1 MLKQASLAISLT
13 LALSIYCCSGQ
24 QSCPDNNGG
33 TLVGFTA
40 LTPQQLQ
47 AEIRSSIQDSI
58 PEVTESLSKKLL
70 EDTSHFLGELN
81 QTIHDDLAETRE
93 LNKRLEESILDSIER
108 AVERQVKTAVAEA
121 IQALLANVTLQPL
134 FTQAPPTQTP
144 TPISQTTAT
153 RPTTATATTTPAL
166 PPVGL
171 TSLNP
176 ATSCQEI
183 LESQPKTPSASYWV
197 WSTSSDGTRS
207 PVSVHCDMERSCGG
221 LTGGWMRVVFL
232 NMKDIHQTCPSNFRL
247 QTHTQPSLRLCSTE
261 NTNSGCRGT
270 FFPVNGVSYSHVCGR
285 VIGYQDKTPNA
296 FYNFDLNPSLTIND
310 PYIDGISLTHG
321 SQRDHIWSFVA
332 ALDETQGHLSACE
345 CSNTAVSQ
353 KADIPNFVGDDY
365 FCDTGSRGSVAFEL
379 YGEDPLWDGRGCGT
393 ASTCCAFNNPPWFY
407 KSLNSSSKDDLEM
420 RVCRDSGV
428 SNEDIL
434 IEIVELYVR

>member
-1 MLKQASLAISLT
+1 MLKQASLTISLT
-13 LALSIYCCSGQ
+13 LALSIYYCSGQ

-33 TLVGFTA
+33 SLVGFTA

-58 PEVTESLSKKLL
+58 PEVTENVSKKIL
-70 EDTSHFLGELN
+70 EDTSRFLSELN
-81 QTIHDDLAETRE
+81 QTVLNELAEARE
-93 LNKRLEESILDSIER
+93 LNEQLEESILDSIER
-108 AVERQVKTAVAEA
+108 AVERQVKAAVTET
-121 IQALLANVTLQPL
+121 IQGLLANITLQPPL
-134 FTQAPPTQTP
+134 TQAPPTETP
-144 TPISQTTAT
+144 KPTSQTTAT
-153 RPTTATATTTPAL
+153 RPTTSTVTTTPAL

-171 TSLNP
+171 TPLNP
-176 ATSCQEI
+176 ATSCQQI
-183 LESQPKTPSASYWV
+183 LESQSKPPSASYWV
-197 WSTSSDGTRS
+197 WSVSSDGTRS
-207 PVSVHCDMERSCGG
+207 PVSVYCDMERSCGG
-221 LTGGWMRVVFL
+221 QTGGWMRVVFL

-247 QTHTQPSLRLCSTE
+247 RTSTQPSLRLCATE

-321 SQRDHIWSFVA
+321 SRREHIWSFVA

-353 KADIPNFVGDDY
+353 KADIPSFVGNDY
-365 FCDTGSRGSVAFEL
+365 FCDTGSRGRVAFVL

-393 ASTCCAFNNPPWFY
+393 TSTCCTFNNPPWFY
-407 KSLNSSSKDDLEM
+407 KSLNNSSSDDLEM
-420 RVCRDSGV
+420 RVCRDSDV
-428 SNEDIL
+428 SNEDTV